1 MENRK
6 WEGAPSAPLREI
18 RKSFPAFHFLF
29 SVFLVL
35 PVFAGCAAPG
45 EPYERKPP
53 TPAAITDLTATQ
65 AGNDVDLTFTLPQQ
79 SVERRPLQQLPEI
92 EIYRDFVMPPA
103 AGQTT
108 PAGPANPT
116 LLVTIPTAM
125 EDHYTEQG
133 HIHYADSLRAE
144 DFTQHPGSVAIYTVR
159 TQVSEKKPSA
169 NSNAVVVRV
178 YPAPLSIGDLK
189 TEVTHSAVVLTW
201 TVPEKTLVGSAPAI
215 SSYVIY
221 RGEPEPEAATA
232 QNMKLKSPLVKIGE
246 TQSAPYQDAQFAF
259 GTAYVYSVRS
269 VVQNSGAEL
278 ESANS
283 NLALVTPRDTFAP
296 GAPQGL
302 LVVFVPRQGEAA
314 AHLEL
319 SWAINPETDIAG
331 YYVYRGDQPGT
342 QGARLNSE
350 LLLTPAFHDMNVQ
363 PGQRYFYSVTAVD
376 HAGNES
382 PSSAIV
388 SGGVPGESQATP

>member
-1 MENRK
+1 MEKRK

-18 RKSFPAFHFLF
+18 HKTFPAFYFLF
-29 SVFLVL
+29 SVFLVF
-35 PVFAGCAAPG
+35 PVVAGCAAPG

-53 TPAAITDLTATQ
+53 TPTAITDLTATQ
-65 AGNDVDLTFTLPQQ
+65 AGNDVDLMFTLPQQ
-79 SVERRPLQQLPEI
+79 SVERRPLKQLPEI
-92 EIYRDFVMPPA
+92 EIYRDFVKPLE

-108 PAGPANPT
+108 PAAPANPT

-144 DFTQHPGSVAIYTVR
+144 DFTQHPDSVAIYTVR

-169 NSNAVVVRV
+169 NSNVVVVRV
-178 YPAPLSIGDLK
+178 YPAPDAIGDLK
-189 TEVTHSAVVLTW
+189 TEVTRSAVVLTW
-201 TVPEKTLVGSAPAI
+201 TAPEKTLVGSAPAI

-221 RGEPEPEAATA
+221 RGELESDAATA
-232 QNMKLKSPLVKIGE
+232 QDMKLKSPLVKIGE
-246 TQSAPYQDAQFAF
+246 TQSAPYQDAQFTF

-269 VVQNSGAEL
+269 VVQKAGAAL

-283 NLALVTPRDTFAP
+283 NLFVVTPRNTFAP
-296 GAPQGL
+296 GTPQGL
-302 LVVFVPRQGEAA
+302 LVVLVPRQGETA

-331 YYVYRGDQPGT
+331 YYVYRGDQAGTPGT
-342 QGARLNSE
+342 RLNTE
-350 LLLTPAFHDMNVQ
+350 LLLTPAFRDMNVQ
-363 PGQRYFYSVTAVD
+363 PGQSYFYRVTAVD
-376 HAGNES
+376 RAGNES

-388 SGGVPGESQATP
+388 SGGVPAESQATP

>member
-1 MENRK
+1 MDK
-6 WEGAPSAPLREI
+6 GKGAPSPELTPKQHAR
-18 RKSFPAFHFLF
+18 PAIFHFLF
-29 SVFLVL
+29 SLFLIPL
-35 PVFAGCAAPG
+35 ILTGCAAPG

-53 TPAAITDLTATQ
+53 TPTAITDLTAAQ

-92 EIYRDFVMPPA
+92 EIYRDFLKPPE

-108 PAGPANPT
+108 PAAPANPT

-144 DFTQHPGSVAIYTVR
+144 DFTQHPDSVAIYTVR

-169 NSNAVVVRV
+169 NSNVVVVRV
-178 YPAPLSIGDLK
+178 YPAPDAIGDLK
-189 TEVTHSAVVLTW
+189 TEVTRSAVVLTW
-201 TVPEKTLVGSAPAI
+201 TAPGKTLVGSAPAI

-221 RGEPEPEAATA
+221 RGEPEPDAATA
-232 QNMKLKSPLVKIGE
+232 REIELKSPLVKIGE
-246 TQSAPYQDAQFAF
+246 TQSAAYQDAQFTF

-269 VVQNSGAEL
+269 VVQNAGATL

-283 NLALVTPRDTFAP
+283 NLVVVTPRDTFAP

-302 LVVFVPRQGEAA
+302 LVVIVPREGDAV

-319 SWAINPETDIAG
+319 SWAINPENDIAG
-331 YYVYRGDQPGT
+331 YYVYRSDQAGASGT
-342 QGARLNSE
+342 RLNTE
-350 LLLTPAFHDMNVQ
+350 LLLTPAFRDMNVQ
-363 PGQRYFYSVTAVD
+363 PGQNYFYRVTAVD
-376 HAGNES
+376 RAGNES

-388 SGGVPGESQATP
+388 SGGVPGEGQATP

>member
-6 WEGAPSAPLREI
+6 WGGAPSAPLRESH
-18 RKSFPAFHFLF
+18 RGFPTFRFLL
-29 SVFLVL
+29 SVFLVF

-53 TPAAITDLTATQ
+53 TPTAITDLTAAQ

-79 SVERRPLQQLPEI
+79 SVERRPLKQLPEI
-92 EIYRDFVMPPA
+92 EIYRDFVKPTQ

-108 PAGPANPT
+108 PAAPANPT
-116 LLVTIPTAM
+116 LLVAIPTAM

-144 DFTQHPGSVAIYTVR
+144 DFTQHPDSVAIYIVR
-159 TQVSEKKPSA
+159 TQISEKKPSA
-169 NSNAVVVRV
+169 NSNVVVVRV
-178 YPAPLSIGDLK
+178 YPAPDAIGDLK

-201 TVPEKTLVGSAPAI
+201 TTPEKSLVGSASTI
-215 SSYVIY
+215 SSYDIY
-221 RGEPEPEAATA
+221 RGEPEPKASAA
-232 QNMKLKSPLVKIGE
+232 QDVKLKSPLVKIGE
-246 TQSAPYQDAQFAF
+246 TQSVPYQDAQFMF

-269 VVQNSGAEL
+269 VVQHASAAL

-283 NLALVTPRDTFAP
+283 NLVVVTPRDTFAP
-296 GAPQGL
+296 GVPQGL
-302 LVVFVPRQGEAA
+302 LVVLVPKQGDAA

-331 YYVYRGDQPGT
+331 YNVYRGDQAGT
-342 QGARLNSE
+342 QGTRLNTD
-350 LLLTPAFHDMNVQ
+350 LLLTPAFRDMNVQ
-363 PGQRYFYSVTAVD
+363 PGQTYFYRVTAVD